1 MIGVFLE
8 TGEMSKSLR
17 SEYLP
22 VEHLENRYISKDHV
36 STMSG
41 TDTPA
46 LVCSCVI

>member
-22 VEHLENRYISKDHV
+22 VEHRYISKNHV

-41 TDTPA
+41 TDTPVI
-46 LVCSCVI
+46 VCSCVI